1 MSSVRGIE
9 NSPPGLRRRR
19 VVHSHEPRF
28 QLLLEPVGVPADIDR
43 DRVVE
48 HPIQDRRREHPVPP
62 RHQQAGMPKIATNSD
77 FVDRHTLLPQRGPQA
92 AAALPTI
99 DSTQH

>member
-1 MSSVRGIE
+1 
-9 NSPPGLRRRR
+9 
-19 VVHSHEPRF
+19 
-28 QLLLEPVGVPADIDR
+28 
-43 DRVVE
+43 
-48 HPIQDRRREHPVPP
+48 
-62 RHQQAGMPKIATNSD
+62 MPKIATNSD